1 MKFTIYHSGK
11 IKTMAEGEPEA
22 EAMMISGER
31 ILAVGSNVEVSSC
44 FAPGPV
50 EKVDLQGKRV
60 IPGLIDSH
68 LHFLDYV
75 LGKNDVDL
83 AGAPSIKSVVS
94 TLEKAAAAR
103 PRGSWI
109 RGINFDHSVFR
120 EGRMP
125 TRQDLDVIENPVLIT
140 RICRHAHV
148 ANTKALEAA
157 GLLERDDLPSGFLR
171 EETGRPSGII
181 LETGLELLIR
191 AMPDPFED
199 QALLSKNLDR
209 CLKEF
214 SGYGITSINPTS
226 AEHIGVRESLGIY
239 QELERRNRLPLR
251 VTVHFNELPNLDI
264 RSFFGSPKVRY
275 GGLKLFADGGFS
287 ALTAALSFDY
297 MNDPG
302 NRGELN
308 YETEDLY
315 ALVEGA
321 HGRGIQV
328 AAHALGDR
336 AIDQMLDVFER
347 AGKIHGPAETNN
359 RLIHCYVVRPDQ
371 LPRMRALGLIAD
383 IQPVFLADE
392 VDIAEARLPGEFKPY
407 SYAWKTLLDAGIMIS
422 GSSDC
427 CAALPDPWLGV
438 DGAVNRVRGLERT
451 PAGGWHPEQKLD
463 IDQAMA
469 LFTKNA
475 SIAIGAAK
483 EVGSLEPGKLADFVI
498 LDDDPWTVDPEE
510 LRHVRVRQTFCSGE
524 CVFTRE

>member
-1 MKFTIYHSGK
+1 MKFTFYHSGK
-11 IKTMAEGEPEA
+11 IKTMADGRQDA
-22 EAMMISGER
+22 EAMMVAGER
-31 ILAVGSNVEVSSC
+31 ILAVGSNLEVNTC
-44 FAPGPV
+44 FTPGPV
-50 EKVDLQGKRV
+50 KKVDLQGKRV

-83 AGAPSIKSVVS
+83 AGATSIESVVS
-94 TLEKAAAAR
+94 VLRKAAAAR
-103 PRGSWI
+103 PHGNWVRGL
-109 RGINFDHSVFR
+109 NFDHSVFR

-125 TRQDLDVIENPVLIT
+125 TRHDLDVIKNPVLIT

-148 ANTKALEAA
+148 ANTMALEMAEIF
-157 GLLERDDLPSGFLR
+157 GSEDLPSGFLR
-171 EETGRPSGII
+171 DETGRPNGVI
-181 LETGLELLIR
+181 LEKGLDLLIR
-191 AMPDPFED
+191 AMPDPLED
-199 QALLSKNLDR
+199 EMLLSENLER

-226 AEHIGVRESLGIY
+226 AKHIGVRETLGIY
-239 QELERRNRLPLR
+239 QELERLNRLPLR
-251 VTVHFNELPNLDI
+251 VTVHLNELPNLDI

-297 MNDPG
+297 LNDPG

-308 YETEDLY
+308 YSTEDLY
-315 ALVEGA
+315 ALVEEA
-321 HGRGIQV
+321 HIRGIQV

-336 AIDQMLDVFER
+336 AIDQMLGVFER
-347 AGKIHGPAETNN
+347 ARNIHGPAEISH

-392 VDIAEARLPGEFKPY
+392 VDIAEARLPEEFKPY
-407 SYAWKTLLDAGIMIS
+407 SYAWKTLLDAGITAS

-438 DGAVNRVRGLERT
+438 DSAVNRVRRLERT
-451 PAGGWHPEQKLD
+451 PAGGWHPEQKLG

-475 SIAIGAAK
+475 SRAIGAAK
-483 EVGSLEPGKLADFVI
+483 DVGSLEPGKLADFVI
-498 LDDDPWTVDPEE
+498 LDDDPWTVDRED

-524 CVFTRE
+524 CVFARA